1 MILAGRYW
9 TPCRSSFLLC
19 PVQET
24 LRLCG
29 YLRWVSWPSED
40 GTKLEGENLVMTINV
55 PINDHVFAAT
65 IQAESDTR
73 VKENI
78 SRAFLK
84 CSCLL
89 LQTILRLYPNSDL
102 MVIPF
107 RFEVTPTKRT
117 QYLSHRR
124 LCTNQ
129 P

>member
-1 MILAGRYW
+1 MPLFFPPL
-9 TPCRSSFLLC
+9 PC
-19 PVQET
+19 T
-24 LRLCG
+24 GDATALRLPEVG
-29 YLRWVSWPSED
+29 LLAERGWDEVGGREPGND
-40 GTKLEGENLVMTINV
+40 NNV

-73 VKENI
+73 VKENN